1 MTHTQALLLVC
12 AALGML
18 GLVLLICD
26 RAPYGWQDRDGFH
39 LGHGE
44 DEL

>member
-1 MTHTQALLLVC
+1 MTHEHALLLVC

-18 GLVLLICD
+18 GLVLLICNH
-26 RAPYGWQDRDGFH
+26 APEGYQKDGHFH
-39 LGHGE
+39 FGKE